1 MCVVALCKGLKVAN
15 VSGENAVQERRC
27 FIITPIGNEN
37 SDTYRKAKGVIESV
51 IKPILQERGFE
62 DIKPS
67 YEINISGMINTQII
81 NRIIEDDLVIANLT
95 GNNPNVMYELCL
107 RHVVAKP
114 IIHICENG
122 TILPFD
128 IKDNR
133 TIFYTNDMLGVEEL
147 KAAMMKYI
155 DEIVYDEEYVDN
167 PIYTAYR
174 FGRLLKETQGTE
186 TNEILKILVDISGKL
201 SEMEIIKQ
209 EPVIWGL
216 NRYKGI
222 NFIGDSIYTNDQFRE
237 DVKKID
243 KNKVKNL
250 LSRHGKM
257 KIHEMAKELN
267 ISSKTLVRAGQIIGL
282 NIQVAQEIVT
292 EENKNK
298 ILNYIL
304 EN

>member
-122 TILPFD
+122 IILPFD

-155 DEIVYDEEYVDN
+155 DEIVYDKEYVDN

-201 SEMEIIKQ
+201 SEMETIKQ
-209 EPVIWGL
+209 VPVIWEL

-237 DVKKID
+237 DVKK
-243 KNKVKNL
+243 
-250 LSRHGKM
+250 
-257 KIHEMAKELN
+257 
-267 ISSKTLVRAGQIIGL
+267 
-282 NIQVAQEIVT
+282 
-292 EENKNK
+292 
-298 ILNYIL
+298 
-304 EN
+304 